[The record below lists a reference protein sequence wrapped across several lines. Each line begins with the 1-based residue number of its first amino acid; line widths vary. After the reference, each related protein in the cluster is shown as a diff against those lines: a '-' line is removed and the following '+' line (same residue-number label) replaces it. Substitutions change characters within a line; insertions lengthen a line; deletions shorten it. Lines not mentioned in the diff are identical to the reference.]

1 MSESEKQLEN
11 DEERNMATIKDI
23 AARAGVTATTVS
35 RVINNRGYISEETRK
50 KVTQAM
56 QEMNYQPNELARS
69 LAKAHSNTIG
79 VIVPHISH
87 PFFSKMISA
96 LESAAAKRGYKILLC
111 NSKDQPEKETEYL
124 DMFISN
130 RVTGVVMASRDVQ
143 IEKFHDL
150 KIPIVNFERE
160 ENTEAITIQCDNEQG
175 GALAASHLADCGCCH
190 LLHFGGIVGRDMPAD
205 RRADGFS
212 DICKR
217 AGIPYRILVSDR
229 LLYGSMHYEDFI
241 RRALQEFPDVDGI
254 FASSDLIA
262 AQFLQVCH
270 KLSIDVPS
278 QMKIVGF
285 DDVNIASLTTPPI
298 TTIHQ
303 PIKEMAKM
311 AVELLVRSGNG
322 ELVPNRTTLPVSLV
336 VRETT

>member
-1 MSESEKQLEN
+1 
-11 DEERNMATIKDI
+11 MATLKDI
-23 AARAGVTATTVS
+23 AQRAGVTATTVS
-35 RVINNRGYISEETRK
+35 RVINNRGYISEGTRK
-50 KVTQAM
+50 KVYAAM
-56 QEMNYQPNELARS
+56 EEMHYQPNELARAFS
-69 LAKAHSNTIG
+69 KQYTNTIG
-79 VIVPHISH
+79 LIVPHISH
-87 PFFSKMISA
+87 PFFIKVISN
-96 LESAAAKRGYKILLC
+96 LESSAAEKGFKLLLC
-111 NSKDQPEKETEYL
+111 NSKEQPEKEQDYL
-124 DMFISN
+124 DMCISN
-130 RVTGVVMASRDVQ
+130 RVAGIALCSKYVQTREFRKMNIPVVN
-143 IEKFHDL
+143 L
-150 KIPIVNFERE
+150 ERGGDDD
-160 ENTEAITIQCDNEQG
+160 TISVQCDNYQG
-175 GALAASHLADCGCCH
+175 GKLASEHLIECGCKN
-190 LLHFGGIVGRDMPAD
+190 LLHFGGVAGKDMPAD

-212 DICKR
+212 DVCKK

-229 LLYGSMHYEDFI
+229 LQYGSMHYEDFI

-262 AQFLQVCH
+262 AQLLQVCH
-270 KLSIDVPS
+270 NLNIDVPS